1 LKDVTPRRDEK
12 RAEVIDKQR
21 VVRRP
26 SRKTV
31 SNPLKRK
38 DLNEKNAEMEV
49 AQGEQAGICE

>member
-1 LKDVTPRRDEK
+1 
-12 RAEVIDKQR
+12 
-21 VVRRP
+21 
-26 SRKTV
+26 V